1 MADHDQEAGHPAS
14 VPDDF
19 AEHARGG
26 RRGLVSE
33 MWAFFLENKKWWL
46 LPIVITML
54 GLGVLVVLGGGATPF
69 LYALF

>member
-1 MADHDQEAGHPAS
+1 MADENRGTASPAS
-14 VPDDF
+14 AVSEF
-19 AEHARGG
+19 EHHAGAR
-26 RRGLVSE
+26 RRGLLAE
-33 MWAFFLENKKWWL
+33 LWAFLRDNKKWWL